1 MAPSWDNEKTG
12 WRNWRRYKV
21 PGMIAVGA
29 ITLLGGGLGVA
40 MAGTGSSDASGQT
53 ITCPTVADKLP
64 AIPASAQAEVDRN
77 LALLETQLQEA
88 NNRLATSAG
97 EGGPNFVQNAILGPL
112 ADKRAATIDRI
123 AISIGRTAEK
133 PTNLGGLAECSL
145 GAGGEDENAGGEDE
159 NAGGEDENAGGGE
172 EAGGGAAAGAI
183 SCPDVAGE
191 LPEIP
196 AQAQDEVTRNLEL
209 LDTQIAEANQRLVD
223 TVGQGGANFVQ
234 NAILGPLED
243 KRVATINRIATA
255 IGRNAERPDLDVAT
269 LAPCELN
276 EDEVPV
282 ADPVEGGNGNAGG
295 GDAGAGFTQLVINEA
310 NDGGSDGAI
319 ACPTVADQL
328 PAIPNQAL
336 AEVESNLAQLEKQI
350 QEAETRLANSAGE
363 GGPNFVQNAII
374 GPLEDK
380 RVAAINRIATA
391 IGRHTDKPQLNVA
404 GLAPCSE
411 A

>member
-1 MAPSWDNEKTG
+1 MAPSWDEEKTG
-12 WRNWRRYKV
+12 WRDWRRYKV
-21 PGMIAVGA
+21 PGMIAVG
-29 ITLLGGGLGVA
+29 TLTLIGGGLGVA
-40 MAGTGSSDASGQT
+40 LAGTGSSSASGQT
-53 ITCPTVADKLP
+53 IVCPTVADKLP

-77 LALLETQLQEA
+77 LALLETQIQEA

-97 EGGPNFVQNAILGPL
+97 EGGANFVQNAILGPL
-112 ADKRAATIDRI
+112 AGKRASTIDRI
-123 AISIGRTAEK
+123 AIAIGRTAEK
-133 PTNLGGLAECSL
+133 PTNLGGLDQCSL
-145 GAGGEDENAGGEDE
+145 SAGGGGGEQAGG
-159 NAGGEDENAGGGE
+159 GEQDGGE
-172 EAGGGAAAGAI
+172 EAGGDDNQAGGTGAI

-191 LPEIP
+191 LPTIP
-196 AQAQDEVTRNLEL
+196 AQAQAEVTRNLEL

-276 EDEVPV
+276 ESEIPV
-282 ADPVEGGNGNAGG
+282 ADPAEGGNNEGGNNN
-295 GDAGAGFTQLVINEA
+295 AGAGFTQLVINEA
-310 NDGGSDGAI
+310 NDGGSNGAFI
-319 ACPTVADQL
+319 CPTVADQL
-328 PAIPNQAL
+328 PAIPNQQL
-336 AEVESNLAQLEKQI
+336 AEVESNLALLEKQI
-350 QEAETRLANSAGE
+350 QEAETRLANSAGQ
-363 GGPNFVQNAII
+363 GGANFVQNAIN

-391 IGRHTDKPQLNVA
+391 IGRNADKPQLDVA
-404 GLAPCSE
+404 NLAPCTV